1 MVPPLHK
8 GGGVVVAGAAYRGE
22 RLIGVH
28 VHAAQCINNVDEP
41 CKIDA
46 NVVLYVHPVQV
57 AKGVHA
63 GLHAV
68 KPGVGQLILAVR
80 SGKVHIVIARGVDQH
95 HLLGNGVHGGNDI
108 HIASCFISQIT
119 AVVHAAQV
127 DHKGLLGDLVGLGAG
142 DKAGGHVVQCTQTLL
157 RPDTAQRQK
166 GAQEHREHPGHG
178 ACSFVLLTALDQQP
192 QQRQQRRQHHQIQHR
207 QHLGAPELHQHQNA

>member
-1 MVPPLHK
+1 M
-8 GGGVVVAGAAYRGE
+8 
-22 RLIGVH
+22 
-28 VHAAQCINNVDEP
+28 
-41 CKIDA
+41 
-46 NVVLYVHPVQV
+46 LYVHPVQV

-119 AVVHAAQV
+119 AGIHAAQV
-127 DHKGLLGDLVGLGAG
+127 HHKRLFGDLIRLGVAQKTIG
-142 DKAGGHVVQCTQTLL
+142 HIAQRCKALL
-157 RPDTAQRQK
+157 RPHAAHCHS
-166 GAQEHREHPGHG
+166 GAQHHREHPGHG